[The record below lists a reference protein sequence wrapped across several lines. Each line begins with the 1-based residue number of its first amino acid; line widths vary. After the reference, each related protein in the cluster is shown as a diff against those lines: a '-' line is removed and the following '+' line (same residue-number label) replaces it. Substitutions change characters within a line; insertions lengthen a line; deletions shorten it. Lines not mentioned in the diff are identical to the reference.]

1 MKSAPPAN
9 QKISPIVF
17 YELSHSG
24 LVYLSLDS
32 ILQQLWRV
40 LDSEASEVSEPYE
53 SLSLW
58 HIIQISGLSDL
69 HVKYTFPNVLE
80 DLNLPVS
87 LLAIMYKVKIKLINN
102 NP

>member
-1 MKSAPPAN
+1 MKR
-9 QKISPIVF
+9 ISQVF
-17 YELSHSG
+17 SYKKWT

-80 DLNLPVS
+80 ALNLPVS

>member
-1 MKSAPPAN
+1 MKSAPLAN

-40 LDSEASEVSEPYE
+40 LDSEASEVSEPY

-80 DLNLPVS
+80 ALNLPVS

>member
-9 QKISPIVF
+9 QKISPIIF

-24 LVYLSLDS
+24 LYLSLGS

-80 DLNLPVS
+80 ALNLPVS